1 MILINDEMILGY
13 LFVQKLMIG
22 PVKRIAN
29 N

>member
-22 PVKRIAN
+22 TVKRIAN